1 MPRTSADP
9 TMPKQA
15 TGQRSGQRRL
25 IAGLRVSELDE
36 RLLALVA
43 PFFPEVD
50 SAGDLAYRLWR
61 RGLELTLAEVA
72 GFGVTLPAEVSEE
85 LIARLVAQRLAL
97 SLPLL
102 RRTGT
107 LALLGIDAAP
117 LQLVVPSTNREVVA
131 TTAAD
136 AIDATA
142 SATIAGLGG
151 SDFL

>member
-1 MPRTSADP
+1 
-9 TMPKQA
+9 MPKQTA
-15 TGQRSGQRRL
+15 RQRGQRRL
-25 IAGLRVSELDE
+25 IAGLRVSGLDE

-61 RGLELTLAEVA
+61 RGLELALAEVMGLGA
-72 GFGVTLPAEVSEE
+72 ALPPEVSEQ
-85 LIARLVAQRLAL
+85 LIARLVAPRLAL
-97 SLPLL
+97 CVPLL

-107 LALLGIDAAP
+107 LELLGIDAAHHQP
-117 LQLVVPSTNREVVA
+117 AVSSAVSESVA
-131 TTAAD
+131 RGAAD

-142 SATIAGLGG
+142 SDAISGLGG